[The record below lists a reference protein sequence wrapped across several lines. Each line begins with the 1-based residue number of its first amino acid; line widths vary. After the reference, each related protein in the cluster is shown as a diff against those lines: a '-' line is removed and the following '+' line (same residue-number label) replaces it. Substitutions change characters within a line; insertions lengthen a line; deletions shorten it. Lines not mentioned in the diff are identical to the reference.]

1 MVNIGTAFDATN
13 AAALLTSAMISAGIG
28 VGAVVQALV
37 GSALV
42 HRGVGFPNTLTR
54 ARTIGVL
61 LVLGGPVS
69 CLISATVGVTA
80 LAISGRIPSEMYFI
94 QWGTWW
100 VGDTFGVLITIPLV
114 LSWLAEPRATWRR
127 RRLSVALPLVGA
139 LALAVVVFA
148 YTHAQER
155 ERLRLLFENQAEA
168 LAHTIQTRLD
178 DYLGVLHSLES
189 FSTSVPEMSG
199 QAFHTFV
206 QRSLARHPGLR
217 ALAWNLRV
225 PGAQQEA
232 SKESA
237 PREPSSSFQIP
248 EQNASEKLVQPSE
261 VISVAHI
268 EPHVWYKPALGLDVA
283 SILGYHEA
291 LQQAR
296 DTGRPAVTGRLTL
309 EQEPSQQF
317 GLLVFLPIYGPELPH
332 VTMEESHQNLRGYVT
347 GVFRIGDMVEASLQ
361 EPGVGMA

>member
-1 MVNIGTAFDATN
+1 MQIAVLRRILLYYVVPVLTLAAVYGIAGRLGLLLAIPPGYATALWPASGLALAGVLMGGARVWPGIWLGSFMANIGTAFDATD

-37 GSALV
+37 GAALV
-42 HRGVGFPNTLTR
+42 HRGVALSEHAYPGEK
-54 ARTIGVL
+54 IGVL
-61 LVLGGPVS
+61 LLLGGPVS

-139 LALAVVVFA
+139 LALAVVIFG

-168 LAHTIQTRLD
+168 LTHTIQTRLD

-232 SKESA
+232 SKESM

-248 EQNASEKLVQPSE
+248 EQ
-261 VISVAHI
+261 
-268 EPHVWYKPALGLDVA
+268 KP
-283 SILGYHEA
+283 
-291 LQQAR
+291 
-296 DTGRPAVTGRLTL
+296 
-309 EQEPSQQF
+309 
-317 GLLVFLPIYGPELPH
+317 
-332 VTMEESHQNLRGYVT
+332 LRSWCSP
-347 GVFRIGDMVEASLQ
+347 RR
-361 EPGVGMA
+361 

>member
-1 MVNIGTAFDATN
+1 MSGTRGIVPCRLLFSGAYCSTMSCQCSPSPLHMASQAGSAYCWPSRPATRTALWPASGLALAGVLMGGARVWPGIWLGSFMANIGTAFDATD
-13 AAALLTSAMISAGIG
+13 AAALLTSAMIPAGIG

-37 GSALV
+37 GAALV

-54 ARTIGVL
+54 AREIGAL
-61 LVLGGPVS
+61 LLLGGPVS

-127 RRLSVALPLVGA
+127 RWLSVALPLVGA
-139 LALAVVVFA
+139 LALAVVIFG

-199 QAFHTFV
+199 ASISHVRPAFI
-206 QRSLARHPGLR
+206 
-217 ALAWNLRV
+217 
-225 PGAQQEA
+225 
-232 SKESA
+232 SA
-237 PREPSSSFQIP
+237 PS
-248 EQNASEKLVQPSE
+248 
-261 VISVAHI
+261 
-268 EPHVWYKPALGLDVA
+268 GL
-283 SILGYHEA
+283 
-291 LQQAR
+291 
-296 DTGRPAVTGRLTL
+296 
-309 EQEPSQQF
+309 
-317 GLLVFLPIYGPELPH
+317 
-332 VTMEESHQNLRGYVT
+332 T
-347 GVFRIGDMVEASLQ
+347 GVGVEPARAGCATG
-361 EPGVGMA
+361 GVQGIYAA